1 MLGKLIKGS
10 LLFAAGAA
18 VGAGALWLMSESG
31 KETRAQLQDLADK
44 AKDKAKEFCDQVKGQ
59 VKEQVQQAKQEMEAQ
74 DGEANPV

>member
-44 AKDKAKEFCDQVKGQ
+44 AKDKAKEFCDQVK
-59 VKEQVQQAKQEMEAQ
+59 EQVISIYLNWT
-74 DGEANPV
+74 GCCLIC